1 VTQSNKEKYALA
13 PTKRKDGTDTL
24 PARGYSWEPFL
35 PDHVKSMIHGGNSPR
50 VIEAVAR
57 IVRSAVVEQA
67 PWLLEPIFGDSL
79 ERYCRAEARARLL
92 ADHIFRVS
100 DEQGP
105 EKIPVRLWESAV
117 ACDNAASRCAADL
130 GLTPLSRAKLAAL
143 TTSTEVSA
151 TQLAQLG
158 ETGKAIRA
166 KRTAALEA
174 LEADVSDDASDAT
187 ESEG

>member
-1 VTQSNKEKYALA
+1 MEQSNKEKFALT

-35 PDHVKSMIHGGNSPR
+35 PEHVKSMVHGGNSPR
-50 VIEAVAR
+50 VVEAVAR
-57 IVRSAVVEQA
+57 IVRSEVVEQA
-67 PWLLEPIFGDSL
+67 PWLLEPIIGDAL

-92 ADHIFRVS
+92 TDHIFRVS

-105 EKIPVRLWESAV
+105 QALNPRIWESAS
-117 ACDNAASRCAADL
+117 AADHMAAKAASDL

-151 TQLAQLG
+151 QQLEQLG
-158 ETGKAIRA
+158 ATGKAIRA
-166 KRTAALEA
+166 KRTAALE
-174 LEADVSDDASDAT
+174 LEADASDEPSDTT